1 MTNLEHFIISLQR
14 HEAQAE
20 SEKPLVYGEE
30 SYVLQEELLFS
41 TDFCGGVG
49 GDLSKHRSS
58 CFGRCDFS
66 NSAVVELAFFA
77 CI

>member
-49 GDLSKHRSS
+49 GETSASTDLHALGDVI
-58 CFGRCDFS
+58 FPT
-66 NSAVVELAFFA
+66 VP
-77 CI
+77 